1 MFAIRGLV
9 PIILVFIGGVALAQ
23 PPTGSRP
30 ATPPA
35 PPGLRP
41 AALQPADAPP
51 LLPPPPPSAPIVEV
65 PSVPPPVVPVE
76 PQSCLPADCRSGFF
90 GTVDLD
96 LVFPHVTNGLSAP
109 VFIRPIGFGDVV
121 VLPSVPLDSTI
132 APEFKIGYRLR
143 DNLGAILVSYR
154 NLSSEGRD
162 LFTNFDIA
170 GDGFVR
176 SRLDMNTV
184 GLAYSTCEN
193 PIGAL
198 WSMRWELGAKLS
210 SIYFDS
216 DGQGMVIGQHVSDHF
231 LGAGPSIAL
240 DMTRELPPSGL
251 AVYGRA
257 EFAELLGQVTQR
269 YSETVGDPTQPD
281 GFGYFEQ
288 HMSQGVPVLGLQ
300 LGLSWLSRPTG
311 RYRLTAGYSFEHYW
325 AVGKVGDTH
334 GDVMAQG
341 LFLRTEFNY

>member
-1 MFAIRGLV
+1 MPAYDV
-9 PIILVFIGGVALAQ
+9 PA
-23 PPTGSRP
+23 
-30 ATPPA
+30 
-35 PPGLRP
+35 
-41 AALQPADAPP
+41 
-51 LLPPPPPSAPIVEV
+51 
-65 PSVPPPVVPVE
+65 VPPPVVPIE
-76 PQSCLPADCRSGFF
+76 PQPCLPPDCRSGFF

-96 LVFPHVTNGLSAP
+96 LAFPHVTNGLSAP
-109 VFIRPIGFGDVV
+109 VFVRPLGFGDVV
-121 VLPSVPLDSTI
+121 LLPAVPLDSTI
-132 APEFKIGYRLR
+132 APEFTIGYRLR
-143 DNLGAILVSYR
+143 DNLGAILVTYR
-154 NLSSEGRD
+154 NLASEGRD
-162 LFTNFDIA
+162 LFRNFDLA

-184 GLAYSTCEN
+184 GLAYSSHEN
-193 PIGAL
+193 PLGAL
-198 WSMRWELGAKLS
+198 WTMRWELGAKLS

-216 DGQGMVIGQHVSDHF
+216 DGQGMIIGQHDSDHF

-269 YSETVGDPTQPD
+269 YSETVGDPTAPD

-288 HMSQGVPVLGLQ
+288 HMSQGVPALGLQ

-325 AVGKVGDTH
+325 GVGKVGDTH